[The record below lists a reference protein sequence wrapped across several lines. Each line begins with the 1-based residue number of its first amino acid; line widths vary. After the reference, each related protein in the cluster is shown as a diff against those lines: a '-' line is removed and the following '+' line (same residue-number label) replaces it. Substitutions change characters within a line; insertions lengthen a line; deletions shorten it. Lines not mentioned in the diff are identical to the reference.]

1 MLAHRSRNKYV
12 FEGEEGEDMH
22 PNSSARKPKGS
33 RTSSLFICFV
43 WQFLEF
49 IAGAYNKMEL
59 LPPELLVGITLHY
72 LEANTMQ
79 DAIFIYE
86 DLPTIARL
94 ITVCKAWYL
103 SQTLLTQAKT
113 ALLGGEGNRA

>member
-1 MLAHRSRNKYV
+1 
-12 FEGEEGEDMH
+12 MH

-103 SQTLLTQAKT
+103 SQTLL
-113 ALLGGEGNRA
+113 N

>member
-1 MLAHRSRNKYV
+1 
-12 FEGEEGEDMH
+12 
-22 PNSSARKPKGS
+22 
-33 RTSSLFICFV
+33 
-43 WQFLEF
+43 
-49 IAGAYNKMEL
+49 MEL